1 MMPIMVVC
9 AQGRRDVQGEED
21 DREGEGELEH
31 VRRYWREAITRK
43 GERPIYHPRLLS
55 VEMASA
61 NAIIHE

>member
-1 MMPIMVVC
+1 MYREKRTT
-9 AQGRRDVQGEED
+9 GRVRVNLSMFAATGEK
-21 DREGEGELEH
+21 RL
-31 VRRYWREAITRK
+31 TRK